1 LRQVAYIIL
10 RAFLLL
16 IAAAA
21 LGLVAN
27 WVRPGGIALVAGEPY
42 EIYKDCPEIS
52 KEASAVKMEH
62 LDADLSAFSVIDSR
76 PVNDFLAAHVP
87 GARSLPYDPI
97 RPMDKDLIAKLRALG
112 PNRLLVYGDK
122 EIDSGRLMA
131 GELSSAGLLG
141 VRYIEGGFTAWVEA
155 GRPTESGGQQ

>member
-1 LRQVAYIIL
+1 
-10 RAFLLL
+10 LLL